1 MNITPIYAVI
11 IKEQS
16 ELINKKLLR
25 SAFEFD
31 VHWVSEHKEV
41 NGICDVLFNEI
52 ENKKKTHNGRIKNK
66 DIYREH
72 LRKLVLDLLVAY
84 KLRQNPYRAI
94 SKNKSDYQA
103 KSGSRYSKIFLKYD
117 PLIGCLNELVAL
129 GYIEEKKGYRFTN
142 DSRRTRIKASNKLL
156 ALFENPEYE
165 LSSLIKK
172 NGILNVVSY
181 GSSINFVETIILK
194 DESKTIITYEDD
206 ELTKSMRGNLERI
219 NNALEKAHIIL
230 DITDEQYRELA
241 NILNKRWEEADK
253 ISVDLSKKRLHRVF
267 NNSAFD
273 NGGRF
278 YGAWWVNLP
287 KDYRKHIRINYKDTI
302 EVDYSAHHIRMLY
315 AEKNIELIDR
325 NDPYQIDGI
334 DREVAKQAMLL
345 ILNNQDKTKAINTMR
360 SQGIKK
366 AKFVCEKLEEKH
378 YRIKDKFYQVEANVL
393 MNKDSKIAEKVMLR
407 MLDIGL
413 EVLPI
418 HDSFIV
424 SRKYEELL
432 MSIMQEEFFKEF
444 NKTTF
449 TKSKGILNREPLIYN
464 NDSTIN
470 IQESFEMLINKDDD
484 KSIIREI
491 WGVR

>member
-1 MNITPIYAVI
+1 ME
-11 IKEQS
+11 EQS
-16 ELINKKLLR
+16 KVINKELLR
-25 SAFEFD
+25 SASEFD

-41 NGICDVLFNEI
+41 NGICDFLFNEI
-52 ENKKKTHNGRIKNK
+52 ENKKKTLNGRIKNK
-66 DIYREH
+66 DSYREH

-103 KSGSRYSKIFLKYD
+103 KSDCRYSKLFLKYD

-129 GYIEEKKGYRFTN
+129 GYIEEKKGYRFIN
-142 DSRRTRIKASNKLL
+142 DSRRTRIKASNKLIG
-156 ALFENPEYE
+156 LFENPEYE
-165 LSSLIKK
+165 LSLLIKK
-172 NGILNVVSY
+172 NGFFNLVSH
-181 GSSINFVETIILK
+181 GSSINLVETIILK
-194 DESKTIITYEDD
+194 DESKNIISYEDN
-206 ELTKSMRGNLERI
+206 ELTNSMRRNLERI
-219 NNALEKAHIIL
+219 NSGLEKAHIIL
-230 DITDEQYRELA
+230 DITDKQYHELA
-241 NILNKRWEEADK
+241 TILNERWNETEK
-253 ISVDLSKKRLHRVF
+253 ISVDFSKKRLHRIF
-267 NNSAFD
+267 NNSTFD

-287 KDYRKHIRINYKDTI
+287 KEYRKYIRINYKDTI

-315 AEKNIELIDR
+315 AEKDIELSAT
-325 NDPYQIDGI
+325 NDPYKIDGV

-345 ILNNQDKTKAINTMR
+345 ILNNPDKTKAINTMR
-360 SQGIKK
+360 SQGIKN
-366 AKFVCEKLEEKH
+366 AKLVCEKLEEKH

-432 MSIMQEEFFKEF
+432 TTIMEEEFFKEF

-449 TKSKGILNREPLIYN
+449 TKSKEIPERELLIYN
-464 NDSTIN
+464 DDGGIN
-470 IQESFEMLINKDDD
+470 IHESLDLIINNEDN
-484 KSIIREI
+484 KSIVREI
-491 WGVR
+491 WGGR